1 MARLV
6 PAGYYRMVHL
16 PVTSRSALVNLGNI
30 GTFGGVRKKTTTTRM
45 VVARVPAEVER
56 WRDI

>member
-1 MARLV
+1 
-6 PAGYYRMVHL
+6 MVNL

-30 GTFGGVRKKTTTTRM
+30 ETFGGVRKKTTTTRM

-56 WRDI
+56 GRDI